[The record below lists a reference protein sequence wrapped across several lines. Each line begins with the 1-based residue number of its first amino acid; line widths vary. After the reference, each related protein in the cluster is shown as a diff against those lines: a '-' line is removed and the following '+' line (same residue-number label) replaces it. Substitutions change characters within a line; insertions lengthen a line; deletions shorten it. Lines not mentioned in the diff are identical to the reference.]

1 MFIVDIVEVS
11 RGSIDEM
18 KIILLY
24 SHTWLHFN
32 VNIIINVRAPNNSEA
47 AGLYVLHI
55 LLNNNGAS
63 STTKI
68 SFLEPAML
76 PVSIFEDRF
85 SQLI

>member
-11 RGSIDEM
+11 RGSIEEI

-32 VNIIINVRAPNNSEA
+32 VNIINVRVRNSQA
-47 AGLYVLHI
+47 AGLYVLRI
-55 LLNNNGAS
+55 LLNNNDAS

-68 SFLEPAML
+68 SISRTCDVAR
-76 PVSIFEDRF
+76 VNI
-85 SQLI
+85 